1 MNEFFNSEQEKENIK
16 TLFDTILNSN
26 VNVYEN
32 VNVYKKHFIST
43 IKNLERGAF
52 GEKQFEKENSGDL
65 SPIVDPLWFSIELML
80 SNLYGNQVA
89 NLMLWY
95 LFDRIDING
104 NVLPYTDKDN
114 NIIVLDTPEDLWDY
128 VKLLIE
134 DY

>member
-32 VNVYKKHFIST
+32 VNIYKKHFIST

-52 GEKQFEKENSGDL
+52 GEKQFQKENQGDL

-114 NIIVLDTPEDLWDY
+114 NIIVLDTPDDLWDY

>member
-52 GEKQFEKENSGDL
+52 GEKQFEKENPTDL

-114 NIIVLDTPEDLWDY
+114 NIIVLDTPDDLWNY

>member
-16 TLFDTILNSN
+16 TLFDTILNCN

-52 GEKQFEKENSGDL
+52 GEKQFEKENPIDL
-65 SPIVDPLWFSIELML
+65 SPIVDPLWFSVELML

-114 NIIVLDTPEDLWDY
+114 NITVLDTPEDLWEY

>member
-1 MNEFFNSEQEKENIK
+1 
-16 TLFDTILNSN
+16 
-26 VNVYEN
+26 
-32 VNVYKKHFIST
+32 
-43 IKNLERGAF
+43 
-52 GEKQFEKENSGDL
+52 
-65 SPIVDPLWFSIELML
+65 ML

-114 NIIVLDTPEDLWDY
+114 NIIVLDTPDDLWDY

>member
-52 GEKQFEKENSGDL
+52 GEKQFQKENQGDL

-80 SNLYGNQVA
+80 SNLYGHQVA

>member
-16 TLFDTILNSN
+16 TLFNTILNSN

-52 GEKQFEKENSGDL
+52 GEKQFQKENQGDL

-114 NIIVLDTPEDLWDY
+114 NIIVLDTPDDLWDY

>member
-16 TLFDTILNSN
+16 TLFDTILNSS

-52 GEKQFEKENSGDL
+52 GEKKLEKENPIDL
-65 SPIVDPLWFSIELML
+65 SPMVDPLWFSIELML

-104 NVLPYTDKDN
+104 NVLPYTDRDN
-114 NIIVLDTPEDLWDY
+114 HIIVLDTPEDLWDY

>member
-52 GEKQFEKENSGDL
+52 GEKQFEKENPVDL

>member
-16 TLFDTILNSN
+16 TLFNTILNSN

-52 GEKQFEKENSGDL
+52 GEKQFQKENQGDL
-65 SPIVDPLWFSIELML
+65 SPIVDPLWFSVELML

-114 NIIVLDTPEDLWDY
+114 NIIVLDTPDDLWDY

>member
-52 GEKQFEKENSGDL
+52 GEKQFEKENPGDL

>member
-16 TLFDTILNSN
+16 TLFNTILNSN

-52 GEKQFEKENSGDL
+52 GEKQFQKENQGDL

-114 NIIVLDTPEDLWDY
+114 NIIVLDTPEDLWEY

>member
-1 MNEFFNSEQEKENIK
+1 MNDFLNPEQEKENIK
-16 TLFDTILNSN
+16 SLFDSILNSN

-32 VNVYKKHFIST
+32 VNIYKKHFIST
-43 IKNLERGAF
+43 LKNLERGVY
-52 GEKQFEKENSGDL
+52 GEKVFEKDNESDL
-65 SPIVDPLWFSIELML
+65 SPVTDPLWFSIELIL

-95 LFDRIDING
+95 LFDRIDINE
-104 NVLPYTDKDN
+104 NVIPYTDDN
-114 NIIVLDTPEDLWDY
+114 NNIHIFEEPDDLWDY